1 MNLYDF
7 KATTIHYL
15 EKDLSDYRGKVVLI
29 VNTASK
35 CGFTPQFKGLEA
47 LHQTYKDRGLVVLGF
62 PCDQFGHQEPG
73 NETEIEHF
81 CQVNYGVTFQMFGK
95 IDVNGRNAHPLYQ
108 YLRSKKFGIGNSG
121 IIKWN
126 FTKFLLDR
134 KGDVV
139 NRYAPNVEPE
149 KLKDRIEQLLAEPAE

>member
-1 MNLYDF
+1 
-7 KATTIHYL
+7 
-15 EKDLSDYRGKVVLI
+15 
-29 VNTASK
+29 
-35 CGFTPQFKGLEA
+35 
-47 LHQTYKDRGLVVLGF
+47 
-62 PCDQFGHQEPG
+62 
-73 NETEIEHF
+73 
-81 CQVNYGVTFQMFGK
+81 MFGK